1 MSSVTLDWSYTEC
14 GARLGSGG
22 EKETNTVLSY
32 SARWGMG
39 VSGSSTRTHAAH
51 PVPSTP
57 LTLPTPLPS
66 PLTFFF
72 SFSWASSFRP
82 TSFWSC
88 RKMASSFSRSR
99 MRDSLALFCSASLSH
114 SDTSRETRFS
124 IALHGVAGGWRKGKV
139 RHVQEASGTQRKR
152 WVSATLYMDTSICTH
167 FSLTCN
173 FFQVL
178 PSPPAH
184 GRAAPQV

>member
-1 MSSVTLDWSYTEC
+1 MVH
-14 GARLGSGG
+14 GG
-22 EKETNTVLSY
+22 K
-32 SARWGMG
+32 WG
-39 VSGSSTRTHAAH
+39 VSGSSTRTHAA
-51 PVPSTP
+51 PPP
-57 LTLPTPLPS
+57 PQ
-66 PLTFFF
+66 LTFFF

-88 RKMASSFSRSR
+88 RKMVSSFSKSR

-124 IALHGVAGGWRKGKV
+124 IALHGVVVRRKGDGGRERLDTYKKV
-139 RHVQEASGTQRKR
+139 LALRE
-152 WVSATLYMDTSICTH
+152 SAGFLLHGHKHMHH

-184 GRAAPQV
+184 GRAAPQVEPLPDSAHPPTQCDTLCIL